1 MLCGSAHP
9 VATSIMTAKKI
20 IFIVA
25 TMALVSLSTYSE
37 SERPPN
43 IVLIFI
49 DDMGYADIGPFG
61 ARDYPTP
68 NLDRLAVEG
77 RRFTD
82 FVVSAPV
89 CSASRAALMTG
100 VLHVRMGINGA
111 YSPKSRFGIHPDEM
125 TIAELCKQKDY
136 ATAIYG
142 KWHLGHHPK
151 FLPLNHGFDEYHGIP
166 YSNDMWPWHPRYHG
180 LAPDDPKRR
189 EVYPDLPLVEG
200 DRVVDANVTGEDQ
213 ENLTRW
219 ASERGVEFINC
230 NKDNPFFLYLPYSM
244 VHVPIYASDA
254 FKGKSGAGLYGD
266 VVMELDHGIG
276 TVVDAL
282 RDNGIA
288 ENTLVIFTSD
298 NGPWVGYGDHAGSAG
313 PYRESKQTS
322 FDGGVRVPTLFWWP
336 GKIPANTNC
345 DELASTI
352 DILPTV
358 ATLIGGELPDHAIDG
373 KDISGLMLGARDASS
388 PHEYFPHYHHGEL
401 QAIRNDRWKLVFPHG
416 YRSLNGRPGGTGG
429 LPVPYDANTAE
440 LALYDRANDP
450 GEANNV
456 IEHYPE
462 IYAELSRA
470 AESFRADLG
479 DKLTKAAGSGVRQ
492 PGELGPNDRELVW

>member
-1 MLCGSAHP
+1 MKYSHFPKFLCLFITIFVSF
-9 VATSIMTAKKI
+9 ITAL
-20 IFIVA
+20 A
-25 TMALVSLSTYSE
+25 DD
-37 SERPPN
+37 ERLPN
-43 IVLIFI
+43 VVLILI

-68 NLDRLAVEG
+68 NLDRLATEG

-100 VLHVRMGINGA
+100 TLHIRLGINGA
-111 YSPKSRFGIHPDEM
+111 YNPKSRFGLNPSEM
-125 TIAELCKQKDY
+125 TIAELCKQKGY

-151 FLPLNHGFDEYHGIP
+151 FLPTNQGFDEYHGLP

-180 LAPDDPKRR
+180 LADDDPKRR
-189 EVYPDLPLVEG
+189 EVYPNLPLLENE
-200 DRVVDANVTGEDQ
+200 RVIDPDVTGEDQ
-213 ENLTRW
+213 KNLTRW
-219 ASERGVEFINC
+219 ASERGVDFIER
-230 NKDNPFFLYLPYSM
+230 NKDNSFFLYLPYSM

-254 FKGKSGAGLYGD
+254 FGGKSGAGLFGD
-266 VVMELDHGIG
+266 VVMELDYGIG
-276 TVVDAL
+276 TVIDAL
-282 RDNGIA
+282 RENDIA
-288 ENTLVIFTSD
+288 ENTLVIFTTD
-298 NGPWVGYGDHAGSAG
+298 NGPWVGYGDHAGSAS

-352 DILPTV
+352 DVLPTI
-358 ATLIGGELPDHAIDG
+358 ARLIDADLPDHKIDG
-373 KDISGLMLGARDASS
+373 KDIRALMFGETGERS

-401 QAIRNDRWKLVFPHG
+401 QAVRNDQWKLVFPHK
-416 YRSLNGRPGGTGG
+416 YNSLNGRPGGTGG
-429 LPVPYDANTAE
+429 LPVPYDENMAE

-450 GEANNV
+450 GEITNL
-456 IEHYPE
+456 IGQYPE
-462 IYAELSRA
+462 VYDELSKVA
-470 AESFRADLG
+470 DGFRKELG
-479 DKLTKAAGSGVRQ
+479 DKLTDTQGTGVRTV
-492 PGELGPNDRELVW
+492 GELGPNDAKLQW